1 MKNVVRNSFV
11 LICFSALIFIPSCV
25 EDDEVLVCSSCPVPS
40 VSSLNITFTPTWNNV
55 PVTNGD
61 EYEDQFGNRL
71 LQFNFKTFV
80 SNIIISSEG
89 IETELS
95 EIEILEVGDGAI
107 ELSYSV
113 ANDMSFDELKFHTG
127 VPPEYNVDYDPSTWP
142 NSHPLSVQ
150 GAAGMHWGWNTGY
163 IFTKFDGKA
172 DTTEMAEPTYL
183 YPFAFHT
190 GDDAFYIEHVFD
202 LDIATQTE
210 SEAEINVIIHMEK
223 FLDGIHSIDIRE
235 DGETHTGGDFELAQQ
250 FIDNF
255 NSSLEL
261 E

>member
-1 MKNVVRNSFV
+1 MKNVVRNSFA
-11 LICFSALIFIPSCV
+11 LICFSALIFIPSCD

-40 VSSLNITFTPTWNNV
+40 VSSLNITFIPTWNDV
-55 PVTNGD
+55 TVTNGD

-80 SNIIISSEG
+80 SNIIISSQG
-89 IETELS
+89 SETELS
-95 EIEILEVGDGAI
+95 EIEILELGDGAI

>member
-1 MKNVVRNSFV
+1 MKKNKYI
-11 LICFSALIFIPSCV
+11 LALLSILFLAVACDEGDEAVDCAVTPEPS
-25 EDDEVLVCSSCPVPS
+25 L
-40 VSSLNITFTPTWNNV
+40 SSLKLTFVPTWNNV
-55 PVTNGD
+55 AVANGA
-61 EYEDQFGNRL
+61 EYEDQFGNRM

-80 SNIIISSEG
+80 SNIMVSSEG
-89 IETELS
+89 SETELS
-95 EIEILEVGDGAI
+95 EVEILEVGDGAV
-107 ELSYSV
+107 ELRYSV
-113 ANDMSFDELKFHTG
+113 ANDTSFDELKFHTG

-172 DTTEMAEPTYL
+172 DITEAAEPTYL

-190 GDDAFYIEHVFD
+190 GDDTFYTEHIFEV
-202 LDIATQTE
+202 DIATQTE
-210 SEAEINVIIHMEK
+210 TEAEINVIIHMEK
-223 FLDGIHSIDIRE
+223 FLDGIHAIDIRE

-255 NSSLEL
+255 NASLEV

>member
-1 MKNVVRNSFV
+1 MKKNKYILAV
-11 LICFSALIFIPSCV
+11 FSILFLAVACD
-25 EDDEVLVCSSCPVPS
+25 EDDEGVDCSVTPEPS
-40 VSSLNITFTPTWNNV
+40 LSSLKLTFVPTWNNV
-55 PVTNGD
+55 PVANGA

-80 SNIIISSEG
+80 SNIMVSSEG
-89 IETELS
+89 NETELS
-95 EIEILEVGDGAI
+95 EVEILEVGDGAV

-113 ANDMSFDELKFHTG
+113 ANDTSFDELKFHTG

-172 DTTEMAEPTYL
+172 DTTEAAEPTYL

-190 GDDAFYIEHVFD
+190 GDDAFYTEHIFEV
-202 LDIATQTE
+202 DIATQTE
-210 SEAEINVIIHMEK
+210 TEAEINVIIHMEK
-223 FLDGIHSIDIRE
+223 FLDGIHAIDIRE

-255 NSSLEL
+255 NASLEV

>member
-1 MKNVVRNSFV
+1 MKKNKYVVLLLCLVMLAVSCDDDNEENCSPGTTP
-11 LICFSALIFIPSCV
+11 IP
-25 EDDEVLVCSSCPVPS
+25 E
-40 VSSLNITFTPTWNNV
+40 VSSLKLTFSPTWNNI
-55 PVTNGD
+55 PVEDGS

-71 LQFNFKTFV
+71 LQFNFKTFI

-89 IETELS
+89 NEIELS
-95 EIEILEVGDGAI
+95 DIEILEVGDGAI
-107 ELSYSV
+107 ELNYSV
-113 ANDMSFDELKFHTG
+113 ANDSSFDELKFHTG

-172 DTTEMAEPTYL
+172 DTTDAVDPVYL
-183 YPFAFHT
+183 YPFVFHT
-190 GDDAFYIEHVFD
+190 GDDAFYTEHIFEV
-202 LDIATQTE
+202 DIATQTE
-210 SEAEINVIIHMEK
+210 TEAEIKVIINMEK
-223 FLDGIHSIDIRE
+223 FLDGIHSIDIRD

-255 NSSLEL
+255 NSSLEV

>member
-1 MKNVVRNSFV
+1 MKKIKIILLLFWVLALTMSCDKDDETVDCNVV
-11 LICFSALIFIPSCV
+11 
-25 EDDEVLVCSSCPVPS
+25 PVPS
-40 VSSLNITFTPTWNNV
+40 VSSLKLTFVPTWNNI
-55 PVTNGD
+55 PVANGA
-61 EYEDQFGNRL
+61 EYEDQFGNRM

-89 IETELS
+89 SETELS

-172 DTTEMAEPTYL
+172 DTTDVATPAYL

-190 GDDAFYIEHVFD
+190 GDDAFYTEHVFD

-210 SEAEINVIIHMEK
+210 TEAEINVIIHMEK

-255 NSSLEL
+255 NASLEV

>member
-1 MKNVVRNSFV
+1 MKNIVRNSFA
-11 LICFSALIFIPSCV
+11 LICFIALIFIPSCD
-25 EDDEVLVCSSCPVPS
+25 EDDEVIVCSSCPVPS
-40 VSSLNITFTPTWNNV
+40 VSSLKITFVPTWNNV

-89 IETELS
+89 SETELS

-223 FLDGIHSIDIRE
+223 FLHGIHSIDIRE

>member
-11 LICFSALIFIPSCV
+11 LICFSALIFIPSCD

-40 VSSLNITFTPTWNNV
+40 VSSLNITFIPTWNNV

-80 SNIIISSEG
+80 SNIIISSQG
-89 IETELS
+89 SETELS
-95 EIEILEVGDGAI
+95 EIEILELGDGAI

>member
-1 MKNVVRNSFV
+1 MKNVLRNSFV
-11 LICFSALIFIPSCV
+11 LICFSALIFIPSCD

-40 VSSLNITFTPTWNNV
+40 VSSLNITFIPTWNNV

-80 SNIIISSEG
+80 SNIIISSQG
-89 IETELS
+89 SETELS